1 MTGKRGGEGK
11 ERETRECPFQSC
23 IKVNGKGEGGKRER
37 GMEEG
42 VRGEKGKEIGER
54 SRLRKQGEKYRRK
67 EFKGKESGKGKT

>member
-37 GMEEG
+37 GEWKREG
-42 VRGEKGKEIGER
+42 NRGEKEEV
-54 SRLRKQGEKYRRK
+54 
-67 EFKGKESGKGKT
+67 